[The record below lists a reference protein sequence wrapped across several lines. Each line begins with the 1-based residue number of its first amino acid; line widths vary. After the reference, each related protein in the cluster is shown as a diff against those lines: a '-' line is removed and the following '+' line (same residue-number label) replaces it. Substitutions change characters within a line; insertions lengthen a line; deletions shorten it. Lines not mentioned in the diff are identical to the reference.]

1 MMITIPTLNLFLLIF
16 LSCVFHGLGSN
27 IFLPSIMKTDEGIF
41 PLYILMYGVATVL
54 WTSAVMFFV
63 VVA

>member
-1 MMITIPTLNLFLLIF
+1 MITIPTLNLFLLIF

-27 IFLPSIMKTDEGIF
+27 IFLPSLKEADEGMF
-41 PLYILMYGVATVL
+41 PVYFFMFAIATSL

-63 VVA
+63 VVV